1 MTYEEARGALAE
13 IGQDQVF
20 AFWDK
25 LNASEREALLA
36 QVSRIAWSDVAML
49 RRVLADEAAAKST
62 AANAAAGASA
72 EDMEPAPV
80 LELSGDGRAAAAA
93 AGENELRGGRVAAL
107 VVAGGQGSRLGFD
120 GPKGCYPVGPVSNAP
135 LFAFHARKLLALRN
149 AFGAPVPFYVM
160 TSETN
165 DRATREFFREN
176 AYFGLPER
184 DVFFFVQGMWPA
196 LTPEGKVLLDA
207 PGHIFT
213 APDGHGGTL
222 SALERSGALADM
234 EKRGIRTVFYFQV
247 DNPMV
252 DVCDP
257 AFIGEH
263 VRRGA
268 DVSIKVCAK
277 RDAQEGLGVPVSENG
292 RIRIVEYTEFTDEQ
306 KNERAPDGR
315 LRFLY
320 GSVAIHAFS
329 TAFLRRE
336 AGAGLPV
343 HVAHKKVPHVDE
355 SGALVKPSSPNA
367 CKFEKFIF
375 DSLLDAK
382 TAICV
387 AFDREE
393 EFSPVKNAEGS
404 DSPAT
409 CRADLSR
416 KWARWLRAADVKIE
430 MDAAGYP
437 TRRVEIDPAYARDAE
452 SLARAL
458 AGNPGAVPAEGDIWL
473 KA

>member
-1 MTYEEARGALAE
+1 MTYEEARAALAE
-13 IGQDQVF
+13 IGQDRVF
-20 AFWDK
+20 AFWDM
-25 LNASEREALLA
+25 LDAAARDALLA
-36 QVSRIAWSDVAML
+36 QISRIDWKDVAQL
-49 RRVLADEAAAKST
+49 RRVQAAEAAAT
-62 AANAAAGASA
+62 APADASGAASP
-72 EDMEPAPV
+72 MEPAPV
-80 LELSGDGRAAAAA
+80 LELSGAERAAAAT
-93 AGENELRGGRVAAL
+93 AGEAELRGGRVAAL

-120 GPKGCYPVGPVSNAP
+120 GPKGCYPVGPVSGAP

-165 DRATREFFREN
+165 DQATRAFFREN
-176 AYFGLPER
+176 DFFGLPEQ

-234 EKRGIRTVFYFQV
+234 ERRGIRTVFYFQV

-257 AFIGEH
+257 AFVGAH
-263 VRRGA
+263 VLRGA

-277 RDAQEGLGVPVSENG
+277 RDAQEGLGVPVREAG
-292 RIRIVEYTEFTDEQ
+292 RVRIVEYTEFTDAQ

-315 LRFLY
+315 LRYLY

-329 TAFLRRE
+329 TDFLRRE
-336 AGAGLPV
+336 ARAGLPV
-343 HVAHKKVPHVDE
+343 HVAHKKVPHVDA
-355 SGALVKPSSPNA
+355 SGALVKPASPNA

-382 TAICV
+382 GAICV

-416 KWARWLRAADVKIE
+416 KWARWLR
-430 MDAAGYP
+430 DAGVELAWDEAGYP
-437 TRRVEIDPAYARDAE
+437 VRRVEIDPVFARDAA
-452 SLARAL
+452 SLAAAL
-458 AGNPGAVPAEGDIWL
+458 SANPAAVPAEGDIWL
-473 KA
+473 RA